1 MPEPR
6 HRLLER
12 QLRRALGSEAPPPE
26 LTPLLTP
33 LLDLVSE
40 TYQAGDDER
49 ARYDRML
56 TRVSDEH
63 RERNEELTLLLQPG
77 IFGIVRLHI
86 GSGVVRCE
94 GYPHPLCGRRGRFED
109 TLAQLLS
116 ALVPE
121 DRARLAAEL
130 GPLDADGDLTTRFR
144 VARPEGTRWIELRAR
159 WSVAREQWA
168 GVAIDVTS
176 AVESSE
182 RQLAETRRYNQ
193 TILALGRELTD
204 RWGELGHT
212 AARLTEAVAE
222 AASVARVTVWL
233 MLEDGTGLRELDGF
247 DAQRGEHTR
256 GAVILARD
264 YPRYFEAVSSDRLL
278 AVTDAR
284 ADPLT
289 EELRDTLLE
298 SAGITSL
305 LDAGVRAGGRLVGL
319 LCCAHVGPPRAWTA
333 EEQLFVSSAA
343 DLVSLALESAARKRA
358 EDKLAQQGRFL
369 RQVIDA
375 VPNLIS
381 VKDTSLRYT
390 LVNQATADLFGTSVE
405 ALVGRRDEELQLPP
419 DEVEAL
425 ARADRSVLR
434 THQPCVVAEQRVT
447 DARGEGRYLQTVK
460 IPIVSEDGT
469 QVLAVSTDISAH
481 KQEESE
487 RAALEAAL
495 RQTQKLDSLGLLA
508 GGVAHDFNNLLTP
521 ILAYAEVLGQE
532 LPPEHPLREDVQ
544 DMVTAARRAREL
556 TTQLLAFG
564 RKQVLALRPLS
575 LSHEVHELQRM
586 LARVLPE
593 YIELEVQLDPE
604 IGAIRADASQLHQ
617 VLVNLALNARDALG
631 HGGRLLIKT
640 AMVPGELE
648 GTEAQLLVSDDGH
661 GMDEA
666 TVARIFEPFFTT
678 KPRGHGTG
686 LGLAMVHGI
695 VEQHGGRISV
705 TSRVGEGT
713 TFDLRFPVVGGPVER
728 TSGARVSVAA
738 GDEAGR
744 TVLVVEDEP
753 AVRRL
758 VKRLLEDQGYRVIQ
772 AGSAEDALAQAG
784 AHVGVIDLLVTD
796 VVLPRMNGR
805 ALFDRM
811 ASEHP
816 GVRVVFMSGHAHDV
830 LGAHLQ
836 DGIGLF
842 LHKPFAPDELAAT
855 VRQALSS

>member
-1 MPEPR
+1 LSPPR

-12 QLRRALGSEAPPPE
+12 QLRRALGGAAVSPE
-26 LTPLLTP
+26 LEPLLA
-33 LLDLVSE
+33 LVDE
-40 TYQAGDDER
+40 TYQASDDER

-56 TRVSDEH
+56 VLVSDEH

-77 IFGIVRLHI
+77 IFGIVRLNA
-86 GSGVVRCE
+86 GSGMVRCE
-94 GYPHPLCGRRGRFED
+94 GYPHPMCGRRGRFED
-109 TLAQLLS
+109 TRSQLLS
-116 ALVPE
+116 VVAPE
-121 DRARLAAEL
+121 DRERVAAEL
-130 GPLDADGDLTTRFR
+130 APRDASGDLTTRFR
-144 VARPEGTRWIELRAR
+144 VMRPEGTRWIELRAR
-159 WSVAREQWA
+159 WTQERVQWA

-204 RWGELGHT
+204 RWGDLGYT
-212 AARLTEAVAE
+212 AARLTEAVAR
-222 AASVARVTVWL
+222 AASVARTTVWL
-233 MLEDGTGLRELDGF
+233 MLEDGSGLRELDGF
-247 DAQRGEHTR
+247 DAERGVHTQ
-256 GAVILARD
+256 GAVLLARD
-264 YPRYFEAVSSDRLL
+264 YPRYFEAVGSDRLL
-278 AVTDAR
+278 AVTDAWT
-284 ADPLT
+284 DPAT
-289 EELRDTLLE
+289 DEFRHTLLE
-298 SAGITSL
+298 RAGIRSL

-319 LCCAHVGPPRAWTA
+319 LCCAHVGSPRAWTA

-390 LVNQATADLFGTSVE
+390 LANQATADLFGTSVD
-405 ALVGRRDEELQLPP
+405 ALVGRRDEELHLPP
-419 DEVEAL
+419 EEAETI

-434 THQPCVVAEQRVT
+434 THQACVIAEQHVT

-460 IPIVSEDGT
+460 IPIVSEEGV
-469 QVLAVSTDISAH
+469 QVLDVSTDISAH

-532 LPPEHPLREDVQ
+532 LPPEHPLHEDVQ

-575 LSHEVHELQRM
+575 LSHEVNELQRM

-593 YIELEVQLDPE
+593 YIHIEVQLDPE

-640 AMVPGELE
+640 AMVPGELD
-648 GTEAQLLVSDDGH
+648 GLEAQLLVSDDGH

-705 TSRVGEGT
+705 ISRVGEGT
-713 TFDLRFPVVGGPVER
+713 TFDLRFPVVGGPVEQV
-728 TSGARVSVAA
+728 TGARASVAA
-738 GDEAGR
+738 GDEGGR

-772 AGSAEDALAQAG
+772 AGSAEDALLQAE

-855 VRQALSS
+855 VRLALAS